1 MQQSQWVI
9 ETEAKLK
16 LEVLTIEGLK
26 RLLKQAAVMEQ
37 TRVVEVVAR
46 RVRDLLTA
54 AHDWENEAKTAI
66 KQRSAFLLNH
76 NTIIL
81 SPFLSFVCS

>member
-46 RVRDLLTA
+46 RIRDLLTA
-54 AHDWENEAKTAI
+54 AHDWENEAKAAI
-66 KQRSAFLLNH
+66 KQRSATAPPLPGGSICLSLLC
-76 NTIIL
+76 
-81 SPFLSFVCS
+81 PV